1 MLIQRHNL
9 GSFSACKRKRKK
21 NNLVVL
27 YHTGSLLFHEQN
39 QHINDMNTYFPDGD
53 NHITL
58 NMLVLF
64 KKKKAKKT
72 TGTRHSGNGEAD

>member
-1 MLIQRHNL
+1 
-9 GSFSACKRKRKK
+9 
-21 NNLVVL
+21 
-27 YHTGSLLFHEQN
+27 
-39 QHINDMNTYFPDGD
+39 MNTYFPDGD

-64 KKKKAKKT
+64 EKKKAKKT